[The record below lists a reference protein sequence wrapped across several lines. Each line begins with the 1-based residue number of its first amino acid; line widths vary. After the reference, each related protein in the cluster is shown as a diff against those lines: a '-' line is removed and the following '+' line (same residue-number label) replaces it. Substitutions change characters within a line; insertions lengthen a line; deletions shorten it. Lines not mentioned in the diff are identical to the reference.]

1 MSDVERICHVNN
13 ERRKWA
19 EEYDYTDFGMVQ
31 KIEEPVKPC
40 KKNSKRRNAMRAA
53 STFCTMVAG
62 GGAAFVGLG
71 CAIGDLPTVAVGAIS
86 AFLFLFT
93 GAKLEAILEV
103 ER

>member
-19 EEYDYTDFGMVQ
+19 EEYTYTDFGRVE
-31 KIEEPVKPC
+31 KVEEPVKPRND
-40 KKNSKRRNAMRAA
+40 KKRRSVLRTAA
-53 STFCTMVAG
+53 TFCTMVAG

-71 CAIGDLPTVAVGAIS
+71 CAIGSVPTVAIGVLFAFVFLIVGAR
-86 AFLFLFT
+86 LD
-93 GAKLEAILEV
+93 AILEV